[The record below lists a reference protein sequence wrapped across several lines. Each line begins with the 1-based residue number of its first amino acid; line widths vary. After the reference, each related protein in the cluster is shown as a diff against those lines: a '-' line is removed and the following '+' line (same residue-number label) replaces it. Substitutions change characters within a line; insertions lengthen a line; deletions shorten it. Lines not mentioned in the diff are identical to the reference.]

1 MSISPSMTVLMAA
14 LDEMQASQIE
24 HLDVREKTS
33 VTDYMVV
40 CTGRSSRHVKAIAET
55 VLEKMKAAGFPA
67 YSSQGL
73 EQGDWALLDFGDIV
87 LHIMQQEA
95 RDFYN
100 LEGLWQSTKLQ
111 RD

>member
-1 MSISPSMTVLMAA
+1 MSTPPPMNVLMAA
-14 LDEMQASQIE
+14 LDDMQASQIE

-55 VLEKMKAAGFPA
+55 VLEKMKEAGFPA
-67 YSSQGL
+67 YSNQGL
-73 EQGDWALLDFGDIV
+73 EQGDWALMDFGDIV
-87 LHIMQQEA
+87 LHVMQQET